1 MDIALEVREFLN
13 KQFPML
19 TIVGISYNEKLHSFD
34 VTYLPIA
41 AYYTPSQ
48 VESQTAAVFRST
60 RNLLNWTTVLQPTVN
75 TLRLWFPPTIK

>member
-1 MDIALEVREFLN
+1 MDIASEVQEFLN

-19 TIVGISYNEKLHSFD
+19 TIVGVARNEKFRSID
-34 VTYLPIA
+34 VTYLPTT
-41 AYYTPSQ
+41 YYTTNQ

-75 TLRLWFPPTIK
+75 ILRLWFPPTIK